1 MNVLNAVSS
10 MLLIFATIMSFYV
23 WPIALLGKS
32 NSQDINVL
40 FDFIKDYQDLISGVI
55 AVIAAYI
62 AGRPVWKQLKAN
74 QLQAAAS
81 SREVLIQILHEV
93 QKDKSECLSV
103 LDSITSDFLK
113 AICPSYYHDCETAT
127 FDIDGHWAHHAEHK
141 VYKALDFIESL
152 LQKISYRPE
161 SNESIGSIL
170 DKIRTLKECL
180 ENIVLEAQFDFSYFD
195 EDFTQEEF
203 LERQKQV
210 KLQAEQ
216 SRSEIIGF
224 IGEIDNRKYGVKM
237 SFEADILT
245 IRRRINLMDEELL
258 SLN

>member
-1 MNVLNAVSS
+1 MVIDL
-10 MLLIFATIMSFYV
+10 YV
-23 WPIALLGKS
+23 E
-32 NSQDINVL
+32 
-40 FDFIKDYQDLISGVI
+40 
-55 AVIAAYI
+55 
-62 AGRPVWKQLKAN
+62 
-74 QLQAAAS
+74 
-81 SREVLIQILHEV
+81 EV
-93 QKDKSECLSV
+93 
-103 LDSITSDFLK
+103 
-113 AICPSYYHDCETAT
+113 
-127 FDIDGHWAHHAEHK
+127 
-141 VYKALDFIESL
+141 
-152 LQKISYRPE
+152 
-161 SNESIGSIL
+161 IL